1 MIILIIIVL
10 ICAVVSFIGGRVYE
24 RRAQRLREE
33 ERQRQMIQTMTGLTQ
48 MVNESMAKFRERT
61 LEEINDLTSKKQ
73 NPAWIR

>member
-1 MIILIIIVL
+1 M
-10 ICAVVSFIGGRVYE
+10 YE